1 MADTTSL
8 WRHAAEEVTRP
19 RASRIASTSS
29 NAPGPQGPAAA
40 PTETSDEL
48 RAQLTELRVKV
59 EMQEE
64 MLRRIMAAVEGKQA
78 QYPGAGGQEGLRGR

>member
-1 MADTTSL
+1 M
-8 WRHAAEEVTRP
+8 
-19 RASRIASTSS
+19 
-29 NAPGPQGPAAA
+29 
-40 PTETSDEL
+40 
-48 RAQLTELRVKV
+48 QLTELRVKV